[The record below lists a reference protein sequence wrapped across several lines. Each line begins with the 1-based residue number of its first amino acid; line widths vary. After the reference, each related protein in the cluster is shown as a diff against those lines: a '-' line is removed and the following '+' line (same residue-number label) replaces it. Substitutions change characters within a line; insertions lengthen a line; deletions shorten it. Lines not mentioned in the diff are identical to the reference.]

1 MQEMRPQ
8 DGDLLQKIEQ
18 AYKTMSKGQKQI
30 ARYILEN
37 YDKAAFVTASK
48 MGSVVGV
55 SESTVVRFAYALGY
69 DGYPEL
75 QRSLQE
81 FIRNKLTSV
90 QRIQLTDEIDQ
101 GEVLNTVLKA
111 DMNNIR
117 ATIESVDPTSFEQVV
132 EGLIQAKNVYIVGHA
147 RLLRRWWSF
156 LATTSTSCS
165 TVCTPSPPARATC
178 STSLIRVSAE
188 DVVLGISFPALLLA
202 HARGDAL
209 CQGARGQG
217 IRHYRQ
223 PAFPFWLRPP
233 TSPCSPGATWSP
245 LPTRSLRPWRS
256 INAVIVALSM
266 RKKDEVSARFAQ
278 LEGIWHKNRVY
289 AGRENG

>member
-132 EGLIQAKNVYIVGHA
+132 EGLIQAKNVYIVGTRASTPLVEFFGYYLNFVLDGVHA
-147 RLLRRWWSF
+147 V
-156 LATTSTSCS
+156 TSGTSD
-165 TVCTPSPPARATC
+165 VFDQ
-178 STSLIRVSAE
+178 LIRVSAE
-188 DVVLGISFPALLLA
+188 DVVLGISFPRYSSRSRGCALPRSAGPRYTPLPTA
-202 HARGDAL
+202 S
-209 CQGARGQG
+209 
-217 IRHYRQ
+217 
-223 PAFPFWLRPP
+223 FPLWLRPP

-256 INAVIVALSM
+256 STPSSS
-266 RKKDEVSARFAQ
+266 R
-278 LEGIWHKNRVY
+278 
-289 AGRENG
+289 

>member
-132 EGLIQAKNVYIVGHA
+132 EGLIQAKNVYIVGTRASTPLVEFFGYYLNFVLDGVHA
-147 RLLRRWWSF
+147 V
-156 LATTSTSCS
+156 TSGTSD
-165 TVCTPSPPARATC
+165 VFDQ
-178 STSLIRVSAE
+178 LIRVSAE
-188 DVVLGISFPALLLA
+188 DVVLGISCPRYSSRTLEGMRFAKE
-202 HARGDAL
+202 RGAKVYAITDSQL
-209 CQGARGQG
+209 
-217 IRHYRQ
+217 
-223 PAFPFWLRPP
+223 
-233 TSPCSPGATWSP
+233 SP
-245 LPTRSLRPWRS
+245 LAETADITLFARSDMVSFADSLVAPMAL